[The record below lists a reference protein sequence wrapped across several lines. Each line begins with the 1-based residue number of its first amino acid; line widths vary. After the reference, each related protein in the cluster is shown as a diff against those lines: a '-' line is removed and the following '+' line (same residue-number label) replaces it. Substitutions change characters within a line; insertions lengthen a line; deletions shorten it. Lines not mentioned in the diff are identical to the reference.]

1 MAWITADPGNELT
14 DTVAALALDVAGAAA
29 AATTT
34 TTTAAQGRLAARFE
48 NHGRPDAIGF
58 ERPSWGCRL
67 LERHL
72 GKAAQLAA
80 VQLVQALTA
89 QQLDGPHA
97 DAQVLIDPLTVEGIG
112 HAG

>member
-1 MAWITADPGNELT
+1 MAWITADPGNTLT

-34 TTTAAQGRLAARFE
+34 TTAALGRLAARFE
-48 NHGRPDAIGF
+48 SHGRPDVIGF